1 MGWRKQ
7 KRQTARKQ
15 PARPEYV
22 GKFGVPS
29 AVFDGVFG
37 GGGAEAVQP
46 ENGEKFVPK
55 GVFFGTF
62 ALFVLEAAGKLGGKA
77 VFVFVGVG
85 GHGEGLSS
93 GGAVDCL
100 FWQMG
105 VRGNCA
111 VCGSYKQ
118 ILYN

>member
-1 MGWRKQ
+1 VGWRKQ

-46 ENGEKFVPK
+46 ENGEK
-55 GVFFGTF
+55 
-62 ALFVLEAAGKLGGKA
+62 L
-77 VFVFVGVG
+77 
-85 GHGEGLSS
+85 
-93 GGAVDCL
+93 
-100 FWQMG
+100 
-105 VRGNCA
+105 
-111 VCGSYKQ
+111 
-118 ILYN
+118 